1 VKLLFGFLAFLL
13 IEILT
18 VKLLYMLESVDDER
32 SESEA
37 VKNLVVVY
45 FQCVDGM
52 QTLDLRKQD
61 EAAEVIVGQN
71 NAFQLCELFEF
82 L

>member
-1 VKLLFGFLAFLL
+1 MKLLLGFLAFLL

-45 FQCVDGM
+45 FQCVDSM

-61 EAAEVIVGQN
+61 EAAEVIV
-71 NAFQLCELFEF
+71 
-82 L
+82 